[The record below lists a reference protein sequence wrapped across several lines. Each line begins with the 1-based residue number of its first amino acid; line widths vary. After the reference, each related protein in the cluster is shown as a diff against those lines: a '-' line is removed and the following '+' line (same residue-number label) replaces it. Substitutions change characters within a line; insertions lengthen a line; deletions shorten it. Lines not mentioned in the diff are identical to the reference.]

1 LRRIHYSTSR
11 SNVNTFWPQ
20 RKKIP
25 KIFSTGLHRASRRI
39 FPRGCTGELF
49 FWTAAPEKF
58 FYEAAPEKFFY
69 AAAPDFPR
77 VAAPAAFSVPFA
89 ARARC
94 LA

>member
-1 LRRIHYSTSR
+1 MFSPCTVYIIAHLEVVSTLLAAAE
-11 SNVNTFWPQ
+11 
-20 RKKIP
+20 KIP

-58 FYEAAPEKFFY
+58 FYEAAP
-69 AAAPDFPR
+69 DFPR
-77 VAAPAAFSVPFA
+77 VAAPHDAFSVPFA

>member
-1 LRRIHYSTSR
+1 MSTLLAAAE
-11 SNVNTFWPQ
+11 
-20 RKKIP
+20 KIP

-69 AAAPDFPR
+69 EAAPDFPR
-77 VAAPAAFSVPFA
+77 VAAPAAFS
-89 ARARC
+89 RQ
-94 LA
+94 

>member
-1 LRRIHYSTSR
+1 MSTLFGRSGKNPEDFFYRFAPGVPADFPPRLHRRI
-11 SNVNTFWPQ
+11 
-20 RKKIP
+20 I
-25 KIFSTGLHRASRRI
+25 
-39 FPRGCTGELF
+39 